1 MASGGLNLAQRVMI
15 LNFKVQRAMAAATQ
29 RGAIIARQLAGR
41 QAAQMETHH
50 LLPKAN
56 EFAAIFR
63 RAGLDISKYTIRIPK
78 GMHRLRPDGIHTG
91 VRSQSWNGAWER
103 FFKARGPDVNAD
115 EILEHLLRMMTD
127 FGLVP

>member
-1 MASGGLNLAQRVMI
+1 
-15 LNFKVQRAMAAATQ
+15 MAAAIQ
-29 RGAIIARQLAGR
+29 RTIARQLAGR

-56 EFAAIFR
+56 EFAALFR

-103 FFKARGPDVNAD
+103 FFEARGPDVNAD